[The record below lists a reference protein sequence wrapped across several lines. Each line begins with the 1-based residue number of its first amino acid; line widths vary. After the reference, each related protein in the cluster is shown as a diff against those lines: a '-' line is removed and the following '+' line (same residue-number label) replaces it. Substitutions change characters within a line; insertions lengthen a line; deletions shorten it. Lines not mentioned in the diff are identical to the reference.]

1 MSIVEASLIC
11 QSLTTCFSLQ
21 VGCPNELQM
30 TLQNHNQHEKVQ
42 EVSINLI
49 GHIGEYFQLDPCN
62 TCLTDFFFLL
72 ADRSAKFVP
81 AQEWMCQWIYFKL
94 LEGSQGIHQAAV
106 NSFSYIT
113 KILGPQDVLSVLLT
127 NLRVQE

>member
-1 MSIVEASLIC
+1 
-11 QSLTTCFSLQ
+11 
-21 VGCPNELQM
+21 M
-30 TLQNHNQHEKVQ
+30 TLQNRNQHEKVQ
-42 EVSINLI
+42 EESINLI
-49 GHIGEYFQLDPCN
+49 GHIGEYFQLNPCN

-81 AQEWMCQWIYFKL
+81 AQEWMCQWIYLQL
-94 LEGSQGIHQAAV
+94 LSEGSQGIHQAAV

-113 KILGPQDVLSVLLT
+113 KILGLQDVLSVLLT

>member
-1 MSIVEASLIC
+1 
-11 QSLTTCFSLQ
+11 
-21 VGCPNELQM
+21 M
-30 TLQNHNQHEKVQ
+30 TLQNRNQHKKVQ
-42 EVSINLI
+42 ETSINLI
-49 GHIGEYFQLDPCN
+49 GHIGEYFQLNPCN

-72 ADRSAKFVP
+72 ADHSAKFVP